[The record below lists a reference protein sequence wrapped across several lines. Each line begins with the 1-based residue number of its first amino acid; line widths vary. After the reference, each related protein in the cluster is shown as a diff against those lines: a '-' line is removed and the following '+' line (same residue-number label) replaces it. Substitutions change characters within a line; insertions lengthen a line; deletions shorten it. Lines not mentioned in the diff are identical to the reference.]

1 MPHPIKHA
9 AIPIAR
15 PAARKERAFP
25 IPPFPAG
32 VAALSD
38 PSKSCSQ
45 RSLFSFSVG
54 AASAS
59 GRLQAHPKEIAQISR
74 ARKGKEANCFSARLT
89 KAAKYR
95 RISIKQFVSMM
106 ECCAVCSARHLKRRF
121 FCTQYID
128 NFKCINLYAD
138 RRFYDV
144 SMRKPASLP
153 VSIAAALCAR

>member
-1 MPHPIKHA
+1 MPHPIKRA

-32 VAALSD
+32 AAALSD

-74 ARKGKEANCFSARLT
+74 ARKGKEANSFSARLT

-95 RISIKQFVSMM
+95 RISIKQFVFMM
-106 ECCAVCSARHLKRRF
+106 ECCAVCSARHPKRRF
-121 FCTQYID
+121 FVRNKSTIS
-128 NFKCINLYAD
+128 N
-138 RRFYDV
+138 
-144 SMRKPASLP
+144 
-153 VSIAAALCAR
+153 VSIYIQTGGFMMCPCGSLLHCRSQ